1 MSADREPR
9 LYRRVSTDLYAV
21 FDPATGTFSKV
32 PAVLVPPLVRA
43 DPARVRLSLAA
54 ARPHEDDPDEPGDD
68 DDLDD
73 DDDEL
78 TEEEWGQISYD
89 PDTGE
94 FRLF

>member
-1 MSADREPR
+1 MSHAREPR

-21 FDPATGTFSKV
+21 FDPATGTFSTL
-32 PAVLVPPLVRA
+32 PAALVPPLVRA

-54 ARPHEDDPDEPGDD
+54 ARPTGDDLEEFGDD
-68 DDLDD
+68 DPDD

-78 TEEEWGQISYD
+78 TEEEWSQISYD